1 MVEGEQGLRRC
12 QLEPVL
18 EVDNIGSLEVG
29 QWVLGLVFA
38 LADFIVQF
46 GALQGK

>member
-12 QLEPVL
+12 QFEAIL
-18 EVDNIGSLEVG
+18 EVDNIGGLEVG

-38 LADFIVQF
+38 LADFVVQF